1 MALFGK
7 LVKYVV
13 AKGMK
18 LLPNFIGRTSAQA
31 QTDVVSEGFT
41 LGNVITSVSGEE
53 AEAAN
58 DGKVVEQIP
67 AVTTPADY
75 ETPVDLTVRQ
85 FTFTP
90 FGVFGFSPFQVF
102 GFSPF
107 NVFGF
112 SPFNVFGFS
121 PFRVFGFSPT
131 YFGQPACIDQETP
144 VLTKQGYALAK
155 DIVVGDI
162 LITKTFKDIPMTA
175 NDNLRTW
182 SSENNKE
189 YVTQESTVKIAQ
201 EGEEFNT
208 VVINGDKYK
217 RFSTTEEFLV
227 VRDSRLIFVT
237 SSELKS
243 KDLIVKNAD
252 ENVADGLFYEVR
264 SIEVIE
270 EVRKVYQYKVEPFG
284 LIIADSLLINNSYP
298 IA

>member
-1 MALFGK
+1 MFGK

-41 LGNVITSVSGEE
+41 LGNVITSVSGEA

-58 DGKVVEQIP
+58 DGKVIEQTP

-112 SPFNVFGFS
+112 SPFSVFGFS
-121 PFRVFGFSPT
+121 PFRVFGFSPFT
-131 YFGQPACIDQETP
+131 VFGFSPICIDEDSL
-144 VLTKQGYALAK
+144 VLTTKGYKKAK
-155 DIVVGDI
+155 DITDSDTFVVSTFDEIPMANINTILQWKSKSLTNVKNIESKVTYIKVNQVENTTVYNDDIQNRISNTEEI
-162 LITKTFKDIPMTA
+162 LI
-175 NDNLRTW
+175 LRNNEYIMERTD
-182 SSENNKE
+182 SVVLGDKIVKIIDNKE
-189 YVTQESTVKIAQ
+189 IHEIVNKVDSIKEKRNVY
-201 EGEEFNT
+201 EF
-208 VVINGDKYK
+208 G
-217 RFSTTEEFLV
+217 R
-227 VRDSRLIFVT
+227 
-237 SSELKS
+237 
-243 KDLIVKNAD
+243 
-252 ENVADGLFYEVR
+252 EV
-264 SIEVIE
+264 
-270 EVRKVYQYKVEPFG
+270 FG
-284 LIIADSLLINNSYP
+284 LLDIKGVLVYHLYP
-298 IA
+298 ID

>member
-31 QTDVVSEGFT
+31 QGDVVSEGFT
-41 LGNVITSVSGEE
+41 LGNVITSVSGEP
-53 AEAAN
+53 AEFAN
-58 DGKVVEQIP
+58 DGLIVEQTP

-75 ETPVDLTVRQ
+75 ETPVNLTVRQ
-85 FTFTP
+85 FSFTP

-131 YFGQPACIDQETP
+131 YFCIDEETP
-144 VLTKQGYALAK
+144 VLTKNGYMLAR
-155 DIVVGDI
+155 DISVEDI
-162 LITKTFKDIPMTA
+162 LITKTFDDMPILNHDA
-175 NDNLRTW
+175 LQEW
-182 SSENNKE
+182 SSDKDKTYNTIESR
-189 YVTQESTVKIAQ
+189 VTKINESEVESTVI
-201 EGEEFNT
+201 
-208 VVINGDKYK
+208 INGDKYK
-217 RFSTTEEFLV
+217 RFSMQEDILV
-227 VRDSRLIFVT
+227 LREDKLIFVI

-243 KDLIVKNAD
+243 GDLIVKNP
-252 ENVADGLFYEVR
+252 EESLNDGPLYQVR
-264 SIEVIE
+264 SIEIVKE
-270 EVRKVYQYKVEPFG
+270 NRKVYDFVKEPFG
-284 LIIADSLLINNSYP
+284 LMVADSLLVYNAYP
-298 IA
+298 ID

>member
-1 MALFGK
+1 MFGK

-58 DGKVVEQIP
+58 DGKVIEQTP
-67 AVTTPADY
+67 AVTTAADY

-112 SPFNVFGFS
+112 SPFSVFGFS
-121 PFRVFGFSPT
+121 PFRVFGFSPFT
-131 YFGQPACIDQETP
+131 VFGFSPICIDEDSL
-144 VLTKQGYALAK
+144 VLTTNGYKKAK
-155 DIVVGDI
+155 EITDSDTFIVSTFDEIPMANINTILQWKSKSLTNVKNIESKVTYIKVNQVENTTVYNDDIQNRISNTEEI
-162 LITKTFKDIPMTA
+162 LI
-175 NDNLRTW
+175 LR
-182 SSENNKE
+182 NNE
-189 YVTQESTVKIAQ
+189 YIMERTDSVVLGDKIVKIVDGK
-201 EGEEFNT
+201 EIHEIVNKVDSIKEKRNVYEFGRE
-208 VVINGDKYK
+208 VFGLLDINGV
-217 RFSTTEEFLV
+217 LV
-227 VRDSRLIFVT
+227 YHL
-237 SSELKS
+237 
-243 KDLIVKNAD
+243 
-252 ENVADGLFYEVR
+252 
-264 SIEVIE
+264 
-270 EVRKVYQYKVEPFG
+270 
-284 LIIADSLLINNSYP
+284 YP
-298 IA
+298 ID

>member
-1 MALFGK
+1 MFGK

-58 DGKVVEQIP
+58 DGKVIEQTP

-107 NVFGF
+107 SVFGF
-112 SPFNVFGFS
+112 SPFAVFGFS
-121 PFRVFGFSPT
+121 PFRVFGFSPFT
-131 YFGQPACIDQETP
+131 VFGFSPICIDEDSLI
-144 VLTKQGYALAK
+144 LTTNGYKKAK
-155 DIVVGDI
+155 EITDSDTFIVSTFDEIPMANINTILQWKSKSLTNLKNIESKVTYIKVNQVENTTVYNDDIQNRISNTEEI
-162 LITKTFKDIPMTA
+162 LI
-175 NDNLRTW
+175 LR
-182 SSENNKE
+182 NNE
-189 YVTQESTVKIAQ
+189 YIMERTDSVVLGDKIVKIVDGK
-201 EGEEFNT
+201 EIHETVNKVDSIKEKRNVYEFGREIFGLLD
-208 VVINGDKYK
+208 INGV
-217 RFSTTEEFLV
+217 LV
-227 VRDSRLIFVT
+227 YHL
-237 SSELKS
+237 
-243 KDLIVKNAD
+243 
-252 ENVADGLFYEVR
+252 
-264 SIEVIE
+264 
-270 EVRKVYQYKVEPFG
+270 
-284 LIIADSLLINNSYP
+284 YP
-298 IA
+298 ID

>member
-31 QTDVVSEGFT
+31 QTDVVSEGFI
-41 LGNVITSVSGEE
+41 LGNVITSVSGEP
-53 AEAAN
+53 AEFAN
-58 DGKVVEQIP
+58 DGLIVEQVP

-131 YFGQPACIDQETP
+131 TPYCIDEETP
-144 VLTKQGYALAK
+144 VLTKDGYMLAK
-155 DIVVGDI
+155 DISVGDI
-162 LITKTFKDIPMTA
+162 LMTKTFGDMPILNHDA
-175 NDNLRTW
+175 LQEW
-182 SSENNKE
+182 SSDKDKT
-189 YVTQESTVKIAQ
+189 Y
-201 EGEEFNT
+201 NT
-208 VVINGDKYK
+208 VESKVTKINESEVEYTVIINDDKYK
-217 RFSTTEEFLV
+217 RFSTQEDVLV
-227 VRDSRLIFVT
+227 LRGDKLIFVI

-243 KDLIVKNAD
+243 GDLIVKNP
-252 ENVADGLFYEVR
+252 EESLNDGPLYQVR
-264 SIEVIE
+264 SIEIVKE
-270 EVRKVYQYKVEPFG
+270 NRKVYDFVKEPFG
-284 LIIADSLLINNSYP
+284 LVVADSLLVYNAYP
-298 IA
+298 ID

>member
-1 MALFGK
+1 MFGK

-58 DGKVVEQIP
+58 DGKVIEQTP

-112 SPFNVFGFS
+112 SPFSVFGFS
-121 PFRVFGFSPT
+121 PFRVFGFSPFT
-131 YFGQPACIDQETP
+131 VFGFSPICIDEDSL
-144 VLTKQGYALAK
+144 VLTTKGYKKAK
-155 DIVVGDI
+155 DITDSDTFVVSTFDEIPMANINTILQWKSKSLTNVKNIESKVTYIKVNQVENTTVYNDDIQNRISNTEEI
-162 LITKTFKDIPMTA
+162 LI
-175 NDNLRTW
+175 LRNNEYIMERTD
-182 SSENNKE
+182 SVVLGDKIVKIIDNKE
-189 YVTQESTVKIAQ
+189 IHEIVNKVDSIKEKRNVY
-201 EGEEFNT
+201 EF
-208 VVINGDKYK
+208 G
-217 RFSTTEEFLV
+217 R
-227 VRDSRLIFVT
+227 
-237 SSELKS
+237 
-243 KDLIVKNAD
+243 
-252 ENVADGLFYEVR
+252 EV
-264 SIEVIE
+264 
-270 EVRKVYQYKVEPFG
+270 FG
-284 LIIADSLLINNSYP
+284 LLDIKGVLVYHLYP
-298 IA
+298 ID